1 MQTTPTH
8 EEVSSPQ
15 PSDTVRESAPVV
27 SDLYAYYVLAVLFVV
42 TVFNFIDRQILAI
55 LLQPIKEDLKVSD
68 TAMGFLTGFAFAAF
82 HTFAGLPL
90 ARLADRWVRRSL
102 IAISLATWSLMTAAS
117 GLARNFTDLAI
128 ARIGVGIGEAGGSPP
143 SQSLLMD
150 YFPPEKRA
158 TALSVFAC
166 GVYIGVG
173 LGFWLGGWIND
184 AFGWRAAFFVVGLP
198 GVVMALVV
206 RFTVRELP
214 RGLSERQ
221 VVSIQQYS
229 IRETWRFFASLT
241 TGKRVSL
248 AAALQAFAGYGIA
261 TWLPAF
267 FIRVHHMTPGE
278 LGQWMSWI
286 FAIGGALGTFAG
298 GWIADRWV
306 RREPRARAYISMI
319 GVLLSI
325 PFYVAT
331 LLLANQQLALLCT
344 LPAITFASLWLG
356 PSLAIIQDL
365 VPPTMRATAA
375 AVYLFIVTIIGLGAG
390 PQIVGILND
399 WIGTP
404 DAVRYSL
411 LASVVVMS
419 LSAGF
424 FYWRAGKSLV
434 RDLEAKTRL

>member
-1 MQTTPTH
+1 M
-8 EEVSSPQ
+8 SY
-15 PSDTVRESAPVV
+15 
-27 SDLYAYYVLAVLFVV
+27 L
-42 TVFNFIDRQILAI
+42 
-55 LLQPIKEDLKVSD
+55 
-68 TAMGFLTGFAFAAF
+68 
-82 HTFAGLPL
+82 
-90 ARLADRWVRRSL
+90 
-102 IAISLATWSLMTAAS
+102 
-117 GLARNFTDLAI
+117 
-128 ARIGVGIGEAGGSPP
+128 
-143 SQSLLMD
+143 
-150 YFPPEKRA
+150 
-158 TALSVFAC
+158 
-166 GVYIGVG
+166 
-173 LGFWLGGWIND
+173 
-184 AFGWRAAFFVVGLP
+184 
-198 GVVMALVV
+198 
-206 RFTVRELP
+206 

-221 VVSIQQYS
+221 TVSIQQYS
-229 IRETWRFFASLT
+229 IRETWRFFVSLT

-286 FAIGGALGTFAG
+286 FAIGGTLGTFAG
-298 GWIADRWV
+298 RWIADRWV
-306 RREPRARAYISMI
+306 LREPRARAYISMI

-375 AVYLFIVTIIGLGAG
+375 AVYLFIVTMIGLGAG

-399 WIGTP
+399 WLGTP

-411 LASVVVMS
+411 LASIVVMS
-419 LSAGF
+419 FSAGF
-424 FYWRAGKSLV
+424 FYGETGKSLMQ
-434 RDLEAKTRL
+434 DLEAKKRLWRLVD